1 MGEFSQAGQG
11 IFASVRALVRTL
23 IRIGH
28 NRLELLLVEWQEE
41 RWRLFEA
48 LLLVGLVLIF
58 ALMALLVVT
67 MTFVVVCIQAQRYE
81 CIVGLFV
88 IFLAATGI
96 SIWQLRNR
104 LKNWVPFAATL
115 EEIKKD
121 KECLQEKN

>member
-1 MGEFSQAGQG
+1 MGEIGQAGQG
-11 IFASVRALVRTL
+11 IFASLRTLVRTL

-48 LLLVGLVLIF
+48 LLLVGLALIF
-58 ALMALLVVT
+58 ALMSLLVVT
-67 MTFVVVCIQAQRYE
+67 MTVVVLCIQAHRYE
-81 CIVGLFV
+81 CIAGLFAL
-88 IFLAATGI
+88 FLAATGI
-96 SIWQLRNR
+96 SVWQLRKR

-121 KECLQEKN
+121 KECLREKN